1 MDKVIALIDCDSFFV
16 SCEQA
21 ENHDLKYKPVCVLS
35 NNDACVVSRSKE
47 AKQMGIPM
55 GIPYFMAKQ
64 DFPDAIYVSGHHEIY
79 KNYSAKVMKVIEE
92 FCPQIQVYS
101 IDEAFADI
109 TGLDKYFQT
118 DYRGVAKLLQKE
130 VKEKTDIPVS
140 IGVSSSKTLAK
151 YASDKSKDTDGIMVI
166 LDNYE
171 DVLKDTE
178 ISDIWGIGRNLSK
191 KMTDLSLYT
200 AKDITEKTDKWLSE
214 KFGKN
219 GVMLKYELLGK
230 SMYPLEEE
238 KPPLSIQDTS
248 SLKKPTSDKNKL
260 KTEINKHIHIA
271 CQRLRSYGGYCSSV
285 EVMLKTKD
293 FKFIILKDKLKY
305 PTNFE
310 LDISKVIYNMFGKIY
325 KEDTIYRS
333 TGIVLEDISYTTET
347 QLSLFEN
354 ETHESSKL
362 AKAIDNINSKYGINS
377 IKAGFF
383 KETSN

>member
-1 MDKVIALIDCDSFFV
+1 MEKIIALIDCDSFFV

-21 ENHDLKYKPVCVLS
+21 ENPDLKHKPVCVLS
-35 NNDACVVSRSKE
+35 NNDACIVSRSKE

-55 GIPYFMAKQ
+55 GIPLFMAKQ
-64 DFPDAIYVSGHHEIY
+64 DFPDVIYISGRHEIY
-79 KNYSAKVMKVIEE
+79 RNYSERVMKVIEK
-92 FCPQIQVYS
+92 FCPQIQIYS

-118 DYRGVAKLLQKE
+118 DYSGVAKLLQKE
-130 VKEKTDIPVS
+130 VKDKTDIPVS

-151 YASDKSKDTDGIMVI
+151 YASDKSKNTDGIMVI
-166 LDNYE
+166 LDNY
-171 DVLKDTE
+171 DDILKDIE

-191 KMTDLSLYT
+191 KMTDLSMYT

-238 KPPLSIQDTS
+238 KPPQSIQDTS
-248 SLKKPTSDKNKL
+248 SLRKPTNDKNKL
-260 KTEINKHIHIA
+260 KSELNFHIHTA
-271 CQRLRSYGGYCSSV
+271 CQRLRRFGGYCSSV

-293 FKFIILKDKLKY
+293 FKYYVLKDKLDY

-310 LDISKVIYNMFGKIY
+310 LDISKVIYNLFEKIY
-325 KEDTIYRS
+325 TQDTVYRS
-333 TGIVLEDISYTTET
+333 TGIVLDDISYTTET

-354 ETHESSKL
+354 NTQESSKI
-362 AKAIDNINSKYGINS
+362 AKALDKINNKYGQNS
-377 IKAGFF
+377 IHAGFY
-383 KETSN
+383 KK